1 MKKHL
6 IAALAI
12 AGISGTVLA
21 QKHDKLT
28 SKEKKDG
35 YVLLFDGK
43 STTGWHLY
51 NKTGAGAWSV
61 VDGSLQLDTANANG
75 QGDLITDGEYENF
88 ELKLEWRIARGG
100 NSGIIFPVHEDPKIA
115 YTFFT
120 GMEMQVL
127 DDKEAEDNKKA
138 NHLAGSLYDMIAP
151 MHAAKPAGEWNAV
164 TIRKENG
171 HLTFWLNGEKVVEV
185 QMGSDEWKKLMEN
198 SKFKKWPSFAT
209 YPKGHIA
216 LQDHGAIVSYRDIKI
231 KQL

>member
-1 MKKHL
+1 MKKYL
-6 IAALAI
+6 IAALAVAGCSSAAI
-12 AGISGTVLA
+12 AQT
-21 QKHDKLT
+21 HDQLT
-28 SKEKKDG
+28 AKEKKEG
-35 YVLLFDGK
+35 YVLIFDGK
-43 STTGWHLY
+43 STNGWHLY
-51 NKTGAGAWSV
+51 NNSGAGAWSV
-61 VDGSLQLDTANANG
+61 VDGALQLDTAAKG
-75 QGDLITDGEYENF
+75 QGDIVSDGEYENF
-88 ELKLEWRIARGG
+88 ELKLEWRIAKGG
-100 NSGIIFPVHEDPKIA
+100 NSGIIFPVHEDPNIP

-127 DDKEAEDNKKA
+127 DDKEAEDNKQD

-151 MHAAKPAGEWNAV
+151 AHHSKPAGEWNAV

-185 QMGSDEWKKLMEN
+185 QMGSDEWKQLIAK

-216 LQDHGAIVSYRDIKI
+216 LQDHGAIVAYRDIKI